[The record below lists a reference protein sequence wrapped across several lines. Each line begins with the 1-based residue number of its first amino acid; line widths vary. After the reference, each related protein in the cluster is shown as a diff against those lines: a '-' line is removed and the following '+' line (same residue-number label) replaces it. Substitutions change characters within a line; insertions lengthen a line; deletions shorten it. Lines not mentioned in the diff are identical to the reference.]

1 MNEKMTPLQAALDL
15 TISVQMVANRQI
27 LQDFHG
33 ISDYRIY
40 IENPYD
46 VVRLWVNSRK
56 EAEE

>member
-1 MNEKMTPLQAALDL
+1 MTPLQAAIDL

-33 ISDYRIY
+33 ISEYRIY